1 MCGIAGY
8 VSPENWPGSKMTDAI
23 AHRGPDGKGAY
34 AEPWGDLNV
43 FIGHRRLAI
52 IDLSE
57 NGHQPMI
64 SHRRTGVIAF
74 NGEIYNFR
82 ELKKEL
88 VKSVPF
94 RSETDTEVLLEL
106 LAQQG
111 ISALQQLNG
120 DFAIAYLDRDAKKFY
135 LVRDR
140 MGVKPLYYRWHN
152 GSLHFGSEIKAILAA
167 GIPAELESDHVQRY
181 FTFKY
186 SPGSETLYRY
196 IKRLPPAHYIEMD
209 LQSKEVSVHQYWSP
223 QSVDVAKDYPGRCE
237 QLRDLLKRSVEL
249 RLEADVPVSTFL
261 SGGLDSSV
269 IASLIKD
276 NSQIMHYCA
285 VKNETDIKA
294 EGTTSD
300 AAYADQ
306 LAKEWN
312 LNFERIPIGSEVL
325 TPELIQTTLKF
336 SDDLIADGSQ
346 IPSYLITSR
355 ASEKSTVVLT
365 GMGADELFYG
375 YGGHIITRWAGSLD
389 KFPVGTGN
397 LLAKMMAGV
406 HPGKGKFKA
415 VKRYLYK
422 LGRYYQHP
430 HRFAP
435 LSVVGDWNNSM
446 QIFDGNND
454 SVWGM
459 LQHYSGSNDL
469 QKLEQFERENF
480 LVKNLHY
487 MDRMSMANQM
497 ESRVPFLD
505 HRLVEWAYSLSL
517 TDRINGLAN
526 TKRILKD
533 SFERDLPRDIVR
545 RRKAGFG
552 MPLRSLLSKPETVK
566 ALLSPSFFANFDGFS
581 PVAIRRV
588 IEEHQRGIADHSS
601 IIYALISFEH
611 WYKMYI
617 TK

>member
-8 VSPENWPGSKMTDAI
+8 VSQQDWPGSKMTDAI
-23 AHRGPDGKGAY
+23 AHRGPDGNGAY
-34 AEPWGDLNV
+34 AEPWGDLKV

-64 SHRRTGVIAF
+64 SYRRSGVIAF

-82 ELKKEL
+82 ELKKNLE
-88 VKSVPF
+88 KTVPF
-94 RSETDTEVLLEL
+94 RSKTDTEVLLEL
-106 LAQQG
+106 LAQKG
-111 ISALQQLNG
+111 ISALHQLNG
-120 DFAIAYLDRDAKKFY
+120 DFAFAYLDRDAKKFY

-140 MGVKPLYYRWHN
+140 MGVKPLYYRWHS

-167 GIPAELESDHVQRY
+167 GIPAELENDHVQRY

-186 SPGSETLYRY
+186 SPGAETLFRH
-196 IKRLPPAHYIEMD
+196 IKRIPPAHYLEMD
-209 LQSKEVSVHQYWSP
+209 LHSKAVSIHQYWSST
-223 QSVDVAKDYPGRCE
+223 QIEVAGNYRDRCE
-237 QLRDLLKRSVEL
+237 QLRDLLKRSVDL

-261 SGGLDSSV
+261 SGGLDSSI

-276 NSQIMHYCA
+276 NRQIMHYCA
-285 VKNETDIKA
+285 VKDERDIKA

-300 AAYADQ
+300 AAYADL
-306 LAKEWN
+306 LARQWN
-312 LNFERIPIGSEVL
+312 LNFERISIGSEVL
-325 TPELIQTTLKF
+325 TPELIQTTLRF

-346 IPSYLITSR
+346 IPSYLITAR
-355 ASEKSTVVLT
+355 AAEKSTVVLT

-375 YGGHIITRWAGSLD
+375 YGGHIITRWAESLD
-389 KFPVGTGN
+389 RFPGGTGN
-397 LLAKMMAGV
+397 LLAKMLAGV

-422 LGRYYQHP
+422 LGRYYSHP
-430 HRFAP
+430 QRFAP

-446 QIFDGNND
+446 QIFNGNKD
-454 SVWGM
+454 SVSGM
-459 LQHYSGSNDL
+459 LQHFSGTNDL

-487 MDRMSMANQM
+487 LDRMSMANQM

-505 HRLVEWAYSLSL
+505 HRLVEWAYSLSQD
-517 TDRINGLAN
+517 DRINGLAN

-533 SFERDLPRDIVR
+533 SFECNLPRDIVR

-552 MPLRSLLSKPETVK
+552 MPLRSLLSKPEMVA
-566 ALLSPSFFANFDGFS
+566 ALLSPAFFANFEGFS
-581 PVAIRRV
+581 PVAIKRV

-617 TK
+617 AK